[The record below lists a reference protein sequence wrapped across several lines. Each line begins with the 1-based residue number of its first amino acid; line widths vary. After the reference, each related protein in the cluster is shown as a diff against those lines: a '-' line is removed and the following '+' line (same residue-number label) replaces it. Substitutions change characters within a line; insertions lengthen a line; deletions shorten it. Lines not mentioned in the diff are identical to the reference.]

1 MCSVSASSI
10 GVPMSERLSV
20 EQTADTIQFQR
31 IGHGP
36 SHRRVGV
43 SPLGGS
49 GHDSERLRSSTGR
62 APSKRIVFKERNG
75 PNLWLI
81 TAAVALVAAVAVFVG
96 GVVVSQSRDSSPTYQ
111 SVYVPE
117 NALGGAQK

>member
-1 MCSVSASSI
+1 
-10 GVPMSERLSV
+10 MSKRLSV
-20 EQTADTIQFQR
+20 DQTADTIQFQR
-31 IGHGP
+31 IGNGR
-36 SHRRVGV
+36 SHRRVGE
-43 SPLGGS
+43 SSSGS
-49 GHDSERLRSSTGR
+49 SGDGSARVRSSTGR

-81 TAAVALVAAVAVFVG
+81 TAIVALVAAVTVFVG

-111 SVYVPE
+111 SVYIPE